1 MKKKIKAIVVY
12 SLLAVPVYANDG
24 GAVDVSA
31 PVGLAVF
38 ALLFLVFKPRGK
50 K

>member
-1 MKKKIKAIVVY
+1 MKKKIKVIAAY
-12 SLLAVPVYANDG
+12 SLLSVPVYANDV
-24 GAVDVSA
+24 ATVDVGA
-31 PVGLAVF
+31 PVGLAIF